1 MIAALA
7 PAILLLV
14 AAAAEPSAGDSQAA
28 AKLQMAQAEFNRADF
43 QGALKTL
50 DAAASQASDEK
61 LLAKI
66 HLLRGQCFAATQNF
80 VAADAA
86 FAKALENDPE
96 ASLDAAKVDPTVV
109 RMLESLRS
117 HMRGELRVDADHPGA
132 EVSIDGRPAGA
143 APLKVP
149 ISIGRHVV
157 QAKTADGKLTARD
170 EVVVH
175 SKKSADLHLAMR
187 PPGSAAPK
195 DAAANSQTD
204 EIKPTADVRILLQP
218 LTSEE
223 VFGIEIGG
231 GFEYEFLRLTLHASL
246 YPNFGFTPRVA
257 LVAPV
262 ADRADIYLSVEIP
275 IIFSSPTAFG
285 LGGAGG
291 VEYKVSSWLGLFAEL
306 GVRHLFTGPG
316 TDPNRLTLQP
326 GLRLRVP

>member
-1 MIAALA
+1 MIAALV
-7 PAILLLV
+7 PAILLFV
-14 AAAAEPSAGDSQAA
+14 ASAEPSAGDSQAA
-28 AKLQMAQAEFNRADF
+28 AKLQMAQTEFNRADF

-66 HLLRGQCFAATQNF
+66 HLLRGQCFAAVQNF

-86 FAKALENDPE
+86 FTKALENDPE

-117 HMRGELRVDADHPGA
+117 HMRGELRVDADQPGA

-143 APLKVP
+143 APLAVP
-149 ISIGRHVV
+149 ISIGRHLVE
-157 QAKTADGKLTARD
+157 AKTTDGKLAARE

-175 SKKSADLHLAMR
+175 SKKSAALRLAMR

-195 DAAANSQTD
+195 DATN
-204 EIKPTADVRILLQP
+204 ELKPTADVRLLLQP
-218 LTSEE
+218 TASEE

-231 GFEYEFLRLTLHASL
+231 GFEYQFVRLTLHASL
-246 YPNFGFTPRVA
+246 YRDFGLTPRVA
-257 LVAPV
+257 VPV
-262 ADRADIYLSVEIP
+262 PVTDHVDLYLSFEVP

-291 VEYKVSSWLGLFAEL
+291 VEYKVTNWLGLFAEV

-316 TDPNRLTLQP
+316 DPTRLTLQP
-326 GLRLRVP
+326 GLRIRIP

>member
-1 MIAALA
+1 MIAALV
-7 PAILLLV
+7 PAILLFV
-14 AAAAEPSAGDSQAA
+14 ASAEPSAGDSQAA

-66 HLLRGQCFAATQNF
+66 HLLRGQCFAAVQNF

-86 FAKALENDPE
+86 FTKALENDPE

-117 HMRGELRVDADHPGA
+117 HMRGELRVDADQPGA

-143 APLKVP
+143 APLAVP

-157 QAKTADGKLTARD
+157 EAKTADGKLAARE

-187 PPGSAAPK
+187 PPGSAAK
-195 DAAANSQTD
+195 KAADGSTD
-204 EIKPTADVRILLQP
+204 EIKPTADVRLLLQP
-218 LTSEE
+218 T
-223 VFGIEIGG
+223 
-231 GFEYEFLRLTLHASL
+231 AS
-246 YPNFGFTPRVA
+246 
-257 LVAPV
+257 
-262 ADRADIYLSVEIP
+262 DE
-275 IIFSSPTAFG
+275 
-285 LGGAGG
+285 
-291 VEYKVSSWLGLFAEL
+291 
-306 GVRHLFTGPG
+306 
-316 TDPNRLTLQP
+316 
-326 GLRLRVP
+326 